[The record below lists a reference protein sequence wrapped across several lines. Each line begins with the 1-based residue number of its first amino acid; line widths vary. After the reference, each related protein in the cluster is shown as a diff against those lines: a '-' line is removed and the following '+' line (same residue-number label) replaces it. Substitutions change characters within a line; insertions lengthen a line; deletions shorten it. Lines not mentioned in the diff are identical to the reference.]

1 MNIEMLKLGCF
12 IMVIGMGFVYFFICI
27 MIWVMDIVAKFIK
40 TINKYFPEKIE
51 EEKYK
56 PKKKSNDN
64 DAEIALAIACAI
76 AKRGGKIC

>member
-40 TINKYFPEKIE
+40 VINKYFPEQVE
-51 EEKYK
+51 EEKHQ

-64 DAEIALAIACAI
+64 NAEIALAIACAI